1 MAFFPFCRSPWRSH
15 ATHCPRPGV
24 LLVSACA
31 QPVTP
36 DSIVEES
43 FSRSAS
49 ERQLEELNRQ
59 GLPYEQYRLRRQRI
73 LGR

>member
-1 MAFFPFCRSPWRSH
+1 MEIACHALPWSWV
-15 ATHCPRPGV
+15 CCC
-24 LLVSACA
+24 ACA

>member
-1 MAFFPFCRSPWRSH
+1 M
-15 ATHCPRPGV
+15 PRIALVLGM

-43 FSRSAS
+43 FSGSAS

-59 GLPYEQYRLRRQRI
+59 GLPYEQYQKRRQRI

>member
-1 MAFFPFCRSPWRSH
+1 M
-15 ATHCPRPGV
+15 PRIALVLGV

-49 ERQLEELNRQ
+49 ERQLEELSRQ

>member
-1 MAFFPFCRSPWRSH
+1 M
-15 ATHCPRPGV
+15 PRIALVLGV

-43 FSRSAS
+43 FPAAPANAS
-49 ERQLEELNRQ
+49 WKS
-59 GLPYEQYRLRRQRI
+59 
-73 LGR
+73 

>member
-1 MAFFPFCRSPWRSH
+1 M
-15 ATHCPRPGV
+15 PRIALVLGV

-59 GLPYEQYRLRRQRI
+59 GLPYDADSTLTRTPIPRASGQ
-73 LGR
+73 